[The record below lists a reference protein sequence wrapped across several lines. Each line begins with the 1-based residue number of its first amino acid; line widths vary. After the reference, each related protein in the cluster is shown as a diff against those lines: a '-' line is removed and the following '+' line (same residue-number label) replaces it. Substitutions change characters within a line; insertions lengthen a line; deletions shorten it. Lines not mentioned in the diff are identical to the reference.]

1 MRDDG
6 DVVSV
11 GSLLPLFLKDIIPE
25 NGVRSVVFSQYPI
38 YVFPSVPDTCVFS
51 TRDCHTTNGYDNYS
65 LNHAWICV

>member
-25 NGVRSVVFSQYPI
+25 NGVRSVVFSQ
-38 YVFPSVPDTCVFS
+38 
-51 TRDCHTTNGYDNYS
+51 
-65 LNHAWICV
+65 